1 MSDSRHH
8 PCLKAILDGYEDLN
22 GVPAPTPGRI
32 AKRLSRWLEANP
44 KWPVEVIV
52 RCIQN
57 RYRSEVNTA
66 EEPWR
71 WIESLPRYAQ
81 GPLDKWGKIM
91 RRTLTVEEYWEVR
104 AREAGREN

>member
-44 KWPVEVIV
+44 KWPMEVIV

-66 EEPWR
+66 DEPWR
-71 WIESLPRYAQ
+71 WIESLPRYSQ
-81 GPLDKWGKIM
+81 GPLDKWGKIV